1 MPIFTKAPKFFW
13 SSNSDG
19 LAIRFTSERDYA
31 RAKKGRCDVPGQL
44 GWIRMQMLVEC
55 GQAQVRQVDA
65 GIFLTAEDA
74 VRLDAETRAG
84 FDLPPFWP
92 GGIRLQT
99 GSVPHSP
106 NFTARLGLVEPGLRS
121 TVRWDWKLLGPILEL
136 GQGKY
141 LPTTAQYTAL
151 HSFAAWR
158 DSELR
163 DESSNLS
170 MLASLR
176 DAHDAG
182 CHIDLE
188 AYKATRIVKAKGID
202 INAREDGEGGL
213 ILRPLPEGYPDVTA
227 DDIEARFGHATGCG
241 PRVVFRVRNHIVL
254 LDEQQTCQA
263 RAIFKQ
269 RRISPQDRDLFSKN
283 PQEWLREHH
292 LLADQAK
299 FSNRVT
305 GIDIWREGYT
315 GVDWETGIA
324 DLWERQPSQQVPS
337 AERSA
342 DGEPQGTTSLDS
354 EPVRVKVVPV
364 ILDND
369 QKLDYGVRSQE
380 FDDASFQ
387 VNFSQFA
394 RQPKEHQKQAVIWML
409 KHARRA
415 LKRRSAGFGA
425 GALLAD
431 DMGLGKTFS
440 TLMFLQ
446 EWLQWLRKELGTDAP
461 AVLIVA
467 PLSLQEN
474 WIKEI
479 KASYRQPDIVFNR
492 VLMAGPERGTRNAE
506 SDILSNVERDFELVK
521 SHPTS
526 RDVAVPGMVR
536 EYGLVFGDTPAERNR
551 MRLDMP
557 GSCVLTTYQTLRDY
571 RFSFA
576 KAEWST
582 VVFDEAQNIKNPNA
596 MQTIAAKALKAV
608 FRIALTGT
616 PVENHLG
623 DFWSILDT
631 AEPGPLGSFVDFRE
645 QWIQRIR
652 RDPENMVA
660 IGEELL
666 GHVGELMLRRCKE
679 DKDIGLELPGKS
691 GHHESIPVLMTTEQ
705 VAAYDSV
712 ITGMKLEMPPRRDEV
727 PRQNSH
733 LAALWR
739 IRQVS
744 LHPDLLEG
752 GAIPLASNANVACEI
767 LCRSAK
773 LKWLLEQLNR
783 IKVINEKAL
792 IFCVQKK
799 LQEALAHHL
808 SLIYG
813 MNVPVVNGDTKAGV
827 ETDPKTRLWY
837 IDQFTKREGFA
848 VCILSPIAAGAG
860 LNIVAANHVIHLER
874 HWNPAKEDQ
883 ATDRAYRM
891 GQTLPVKVYLPAA
904 CHPNPERRSFD
915 QVLHDL
921 IQRKR
926 GLQGAL
932 GLVPSPP
939 VTEGEL
945 INEMFTPSNTETQQ
959 ELPLDI
965 DGALKISWKLFEA
978 LIAVLY
984 KRSAKRVIL
993 TPGGSDHGCDVVV
1006 IGWGEDQENL
1016 LIQCKQTSSNKLDSE
1031 VAVREV
1037 EGARPFYEN
1046 ALSVSF
1052 GRRCL
1057 HTTARCFS
1065 RRTKRAAELC
1075 NVTIHDRY
1083 WLANELKQNPVT
1095 LAQVLAQNAC
1105 RERL

>member
-1 MPIFTKAPKFFW
+1 M
-13 SSNSDG
+13 
-19 LAIRFTSERDYA
+19 LA
-31 RAKKGRCDVPGQL
+31 
-44 GWIRMQMLVEC
+44 EC
-55 GQAQVRQVDA
+55 GQAQVREVDA
-65 GIFLTAEDA
+65 GIFLTAADA

-84 FDLPPFWP
+84 FDLPPSWP

-99 GSVPHSP
+99 DSLPHSQ
-106 NFTARLGLVEPGLRS
+106 NFTARLGLVDPGIRS
-121 TVRWDWKLLGPILEL
+121 TVRWDWKLLGSILEL
-136 GQGKY
+136 GQDKY
-141 LPTTAQYTAL
+141 LPTAAQYAAL
-151 HSFAAWR
+151 HAFAAWR
-158 DSELR
+158 DSGLR
-163 DESSNLS
+163 DEPSNLS

-176 DAHDAG
+176 EAHDAG

-188 AYKATRIVKAKGID
+188 AYKATRVVKAKGID

-227 DDIEARFGHATGCG
+227 DDIEERFGHVVGSG
-241 PRVVFRVRNHIVL
+241 PRVVFRVRNNIVL
-254 LDEQQTCQA
+254 LDEQQTLQA

-269 RRISPQDRDLFSKN
+269 RRISPEDRDLFSKN

-315 GVDWETGIA
+315 GVDWEAGIA
-324 DLWERQPSQQVPS
+324 DIWERQPTQPVTT
-337 AERSA
+337 AERTG
-342 DGEPQGTTSLDS
+342 DGEPQGTTPPESES

-369 QKLDYGVRSQE
+369 QRLEYGVRSQE

-387 VNFSQFA
+387 VDFSRFA
-394 RQPKEHQKQAVIWML
+394 RQPKEHQKQAVIWLL

-415 LKRRSAGFGA
+415 LKRRSAGLGA

-446 EWLQWLRKELGTDAP
+446 VWLNWLRTELGTEPP

-479 KASYRQPDIVFNR
+479 KASYRQPEEVFSR
-492 VLMAGPERGTRNAE
+492 VLMASPERGTRDAE
-506 SDILSNVERDFELVK
+506 GEILPNVERDFDLVK
-521 SHPTS
+521 CHPTS
-526 RDVAVPGMVR
+526 RDVAVPGTVQ
-536 EYGLVFGDTPAERNR
+536 EYGLVFGDVPAGRER

-557 GSCVLTTYQTLRDY
+557 GSCVLTTYQTLREY

-582 VVFDEAQNIKNPNA
+582 VIFDEAQNIKNPNA

-652 RDPENMVA
+652 REPEHMMA

-666 GHVGELMLRRCKE
+666 GHVGELMLRRSKE

-705 VAAYDSV
+705 VATYDSV
-712 ITGMKLEMPPRRDEV
+712 IAGMQLEADTTGDDV
-727 PRQNSH
+727 PRQNSY

-752 GAIPLASNANVACEI
+752 GAIPLASNANEAGAI

-773 LKWLLEQLNR
+773 LKWLLEQLNH
-783 IKVINEKAL
+783 IKAINEKAL

-799 LQEALAHHL
+799 LQEALAHQL
-808 SLIYG
+808 SLIYC

-837 IDQFTKREGFA
+837 IDQFSKREGFS

-891 GQTLPVKVYLPAA
+891 GQTLPVKVYLPIA
-904 CHPNPERRSFD
+904 CHPNQERRSFD

-939 VTEGEL
+939 VTEAEVMS
-945 INEMFTPSNTETQQ
+945 EVFTSSNAHAQQ
-959 ELPLDI
+959 KTPLDI
-965 DGALKISWKLFEA
+965 NGALNLSWRLFEA

-984 KRSAKRVIL
+984 KRNAESVIL

-1006 IGWGEDQENL
+1006 IGWGEGRENL

-1046 ALSVSF
+1046 ALGITF

-1057 HTTARCFS
+1057 HTTARRLS
-1065 RRTKRAAELC
+1065 RRTMRAAELC
-1075 NVTIHDRY
+1075 RVSAHDRS
-1083 WLANELKQNPVT
+1083 WLAEELKNANVT
-1095 LAQVLAQNAC
+1095 LAEVIAQNDC
-1105 RERL
+1105 RKRV